1 MFVSYKGEIKK
12 NSQLKSSI
20 EMRQS
25 LDKVDQFDRQYERL
39 RRIPVRMV
47 QEVKIRASPIKYTKD
62 FISAQQ

>member
-1 MFVSYKGEIKK
+1 
-12 NSQLKSSI
+12 
-20 EMRQS
+20 MRQS

-47 QEVKIRASPIKYTKD
+47 QEVKIRASPFKYKKD